1 MLAKEASRPRRRF
14 GLSRSKA
21 GCTVCRQ
28 RHLKCD
34 EAKPSCQRCTTGGW
48 TCIYPL
54 PSPDGYTNGR
64 RARGSQTP
72 SSSDEDGSGLSLIRP
87 AVDIGLSTSERRAL
101 AYFTEYAAGE
111 MYGYLVSDIW
121 TYVIPQRCMSVPVI
135 RNAVVGLSTMHWEF
149 VSSPDSGSLSDMA
162 EPSLESTKAYN
173 KAISSLRQ
181 YIANSD
187 APAEADVL
195 LVCLVLICCEL
206 LRGTPDQAT
215 KHLDMG
221 AAIVKFWATGF
232 RCSSSHAYD
241 RSLQEQD
248 DFNMLSRA
256 FVAMEVHAVAFNDE
270 RMPILSGLD
279 LPGDINSLESAQLPA
294 RFSAIRDAQYSLN
307 QLLGTAFAAMIE
319 TAPYKISYT
328 THVPQ
333 AHIRRRELLRVMCDR
348 WLSAMLELE
357 SELGVWSANPSV
369 EDRKRQKTVAVLR
382 AQHLSIQCLL
392 DENIQINP
400 CDEEHC
406 ASSFDDN
413 AGHFIRWA
421 SIATDSDITP
431 DDPAAGHAW
440 DSGNGKR
447 AFSIDLGLGPPLI
460 LFAFKTTNTAYQQ
473 RAISLLRRDKRLQGW
488 YDLKHMTAIMHDLST
503 HPDAPE
509 PWSENHYP
517 GRLESTA
524 AAAAKA
530 SADYE
535 AAASGL
541 ATA

>member
-1 MLAKEASRPRRRF
+1 
-14 GLSRSKA
+14 
-21 GCTVCRQ
+21 
-28 RHLKCD
+28 
-34 EAKPSCQRCTTGGW
+34 
-48 TCIYPL
+48 
-54 PSPDGYTNGR
+54 
-64 RARGSQTP
+64 
-72 SSSDEDGSGLSLIRP
+72 
-87 AVDIGLSTSERRAL
+87 
-101 AYFTEYAAGE
+101 
-111 MYGYLVSDIW
+111 
-121 TYVIPQRCMSVPVI
+121 
-135 RNAVVGLSTMHWEF
+135 MHWEF
-149 VSSPDSGSLSDMA
+149 VSSPGSGSLSDMA

-181 YIANSD
+181 YIADSD

-195 LVCLVLICCEL
+195 LVCLILICCEL

-221 AAIVKFWATGF
+221 AAIVKSWSAGLY
-232 RCSSSHAYD
+232 RSSSQSCD
-241 RSLQEQD
+241 IKSPEQD
-248 DFNMLSRA
+248 DFDMLSRA
-256 FVAMEVHAVAFNDE
+256 FIAMEVHAVAFNDE
-270 RMPILSGLD
+270 RLPILTGLG
-279 LPGDINSLESAQLPA
+279 LPGDTNAIESAHLPTQ
-294 RFSAIRDAQYSLN
+294 FSTIQDAQYSLN
-307 QLLGTAFAAMIE
+307 QLLGTAFAAMVE

-328 THVPQ
+328 TNVPQ

-357 SELGVWSANPSV
+357 SELGVWSANPNV
-369 EDRKRQKTVAVLR
+369 EDRRRQKTVAVLR

-431 DDPAAGHAW
+431 NDPAAGHAW
-440 DSGNGKR
+440 DSGDGKR

-460 LFAFKTTNTAYQQ
+460 LFAFKTTNTGYQQ
-473 RAISLLRRDKRLQGW
+473 QAISLLRSDKRLQGW
-488 YDLKHMTAIMHDLST
+488 YDLKHMTAIMHELST

-530 SADYE
+530 VYGHDSFTMGSLQTMRLLRPVWRSLDCAYIDCE
-535 AAASGL
+535 EIGVL
-541 ATA
+541 